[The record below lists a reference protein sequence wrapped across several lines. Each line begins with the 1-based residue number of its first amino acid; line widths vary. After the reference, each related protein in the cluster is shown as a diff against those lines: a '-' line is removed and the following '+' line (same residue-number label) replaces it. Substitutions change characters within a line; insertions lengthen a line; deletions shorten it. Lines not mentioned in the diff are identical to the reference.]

1 MRPAAAPGARYTG
14 FGAAGKW
21 EDLNCVAHF
30 RFDVNGYLAGA
41 GSRYKTVDAIVA
53 DGLYHPLINDSIA
66 SRMAVSEPPQGYPT
80 ADLRAEVRP
89 ACQND
94 PGVRAAGPCA
104 C

>member
-1 MRPAAAPGARYTG
+1 MRLAAGLTPGARYTG
-14 FGAAGKW
+14 FGAGGKW

-41 GSRYKTVDAIVA
+41 GSRYKTVEAIVS

-80 ADLRAEVRP
+80 ADLRAEVRRP
-89 ACQND
+89 RNA
-94 PGVRAAGPCA
+94 PCRT
-104 C
+104 